1 MMRTGRTGPALL
13 SYLSGFIILLFFTKY
28 KDVLRLIKRHLG
40 EALR

>member
-1 MMRTGRTGPALL
+1 MRNGRAGPALL
-13 SYLSGFIILLFFTKY
+13 VYLTGFIILFFFTKY